1 MHKITRRKPCLLERK
16 QKCKKGLDDITS
28 AKGENFSKTN
38 FQSWTLELMKI
49 DKCFAEFPKVLLV
62 FKEGERTFER
72 ALIKKKAILSDI
84 SIFVCT

>member
-49 DKCFAEFPKVLLV
+49 DK
-62 FKEGERTFER
+62 
-72 ALIKKKAILSDI
+72 
-84 SIFVCT
+84 